1 MQKRMIGIQCCALPS
16 VFATATVRPVAM
28 QIHHLRN
35 ATMLLTVGEHRLL
48 VDPMLSDPG
57 ALPGFKLFGG
67 GRRNNPLV
75 PLPPGSAACLESATG
90 VLVTHEHPDHLDG
103 PGVAWIKD
111 RGLPVWASPVDAANL
126 QRKGLAVQRLED
138 GALGMAVE
146 VIPAR
151 HGHGLVGWLM
161 GPVSGY
167 FLAHPGEP
175 SVYLTSDAVL
185 TADLLAVV
193 DRLHPDVIVAPAGA
207 ANFGLARDILF
218 SVDELVALT
227 RRTSGAVV
235 FNHLEAVDHCP
246 TTRAGLRERLAAEGL
261 AARTHVPE
269 DGELLTFTR
278 PPGSRHARPGPAAAR
293 GPGLQKWLTARFAGT

>member
-1 MQKRMIGIQCCALPS
+1 
-16 VFATATVRPVAM
+16 M
-28 QIHHLRN
+28 QIRHIRN
-35 ATMLLTVGEHRLL
+35 ATMLLTLGEHRLL
-48 VDPMLSDPG
+48 VDPMLSAPG
-57 ALPGFKLFGG
+57 ALPGFKLRGG
-67 GRRNNPLV
+67 GRRKNPLV
-75 PLPPGSAACLESATG
+75 PLPPGSAAWMDSATG
-90 VLVTHEHPDHLDG
+90 VLITHEHPDHLDA
-103 PGVAWIKD
+103 PGLAWIKA
-111 RGLPVWASPVDAANL
+111 RGLPVWASPVDAPNL
-126 QRKGLAVQRLED
+126 RRKGLAVQDLHD

-146 VIPAR
+146 PIPTR
-151 HGHGLVGWLM
+151 HGHGLIGWLM

-185 TADLLAVV
+185 TGDLLAAI

-227 RRTSGAVV
+227 RRSSGAVV

-246 TTRAGLRERLAAEGL
+246 TTRADLRQRLTAEGL

-269 DGELLTFTR
+269 DGELLAFTR
-278 PPGSRHARPGPAAAR
+278 PADAHPARPGPGVAR
-293 GPGLQKWLTARFAGT
+293 RPGVQKWLTAQFAGT